1 MFVSYSGN
9 DSFLKMFILDN
20 FHSYFSL
27 MTFLI
32 SLYIIFLAGIADPE
46 VKPSASEDY
55 EQQLMKG
62 IESFYQTDW
71 VDAQIQFG
79 KLKDKFPDDP
89 RAYFFESMIPFW
101 KYFFVEQNHEYSESF
116 FELSE
121 VAIEKSEIMLKNS
134 PADTTTVMLL
144 SGLYGYR
151 SLVAAGEKEYRE
163 AIKSAL
169 QGFGY
174 TRKLLSLDDVRP
186 DAYIGRGMFQ
196 YMVGNVPREL
206 KWMTNMFGLKG
217 DRELGL
223 NELKKAAS
231 SDSYVSVD
239 ARMILAY
246 LYRKELDYK
255 TALSYLDSLIN
266 EYPANSIFQF
276 TRAEI
281 LEEMNRPGPAVDA
294 YQTVINLDNENVEPL
309 LEKSRNRINKLSG
322 LGYSKNKY

>member
-1 MFVSYSGN
+1 MIIYTQISV
-9 DSFLKMFILDN
+9 I
-20 FHSYFSL
+20 
-27 MTFLI
+27 MTFII
-32 SLYIIFLAGIADPE
+32 SLYLTLVGVADL
-46 VKPSASEDY
+46 KANSGASEYYD
-55 EQQLMKG
+55 EQLMKG

-71 VDAQIQFG
+71 ADARKHFR
-79 KLKDKFPDDP
+79 KLKDEFPNDP

-121 VAIEKSEIMLKNS
+121 VAIEKSEKMLKNS

-174 TRKLLSLDDVRP
+174 TRKLLSLDEVRP

-206 KWMTNMFGLKG
+206 KWMTNIFGLKG

-255 TALSYLDSLIN
+255 TALSYLDSLIS

-322 LGYSKNKY
+322 LGYSENNY

>member
-1 MFVSYSGN
+1 M
-9 DSFLKMFILDN
+9 I
-20 FHSYFSL
+20 
-27 MTFLI
+27 FLI
-32 SLYIIFLAGIADPE
+32 SLYISLVGVTDLKVNIDT
-46 VKPSASEDY
+46 SENY

-71 VDAQIQFG
+71 ADAKKHFT
-79 KLKDKFPDDP
+79 KLKHEFPDDP

-101 KYFFVEQNHEYSESF
+101 KYFFVEQNDEYSDSF
-116 FELSE
+116 LELSE
-121 VAIEKSEIMLKNS
+121 VAIEKSEKMLKNS

-169 QGFGY
+169 QGYVY

-206 KWMTNMFGLKG
+206 RWMTNIFGLKG

-223 NELKKAAS
+223 DELKKAAS
-231 SDSYVSVD
+231 SNSYVSVD

-246 LYRKELDYK
+246 LYRKESDYK
-255 TALSYLDSLIN
+255 TALSYLDSLIK
-266 EYPANSIFQF
+266 EYPTNSIFQF

-281 LEEMNRPGPAVDA
+281 LEEMNRPGSAVDA
-294 YQTVINLDNENVEPL
+294 YQTVINLNNQNVEPL
-309 LEKSRNRINKLSG
+309 MEKSRNRINKLSG
-322 LGYSKNKY
+322 LGYSENNY